1 MSGNSNVGTSGV
13 YEAGDQRNVKKSEMQ
28 NAERYNEGQQGS
40 HIGLDSS
47 MNPQIYGYYM
57 AWPSV
62 LTTASEDQ
70 RSIANR
76 LAAEEVRCLI
86 LSLLYI
92 RLTCQQQKS
101 EPGDDRETALLKED
115 PTLPVSTHRQPQQQ
129 QQLTRWRPKCTA
141 MNHQEEPRSTLRLQR
156 MRKNT

>member
-57 AWPSV
+57 A
-62 LTTASEDQ
+62 
-70 RSIANR
+70 
-76 LAAEEVRCLI
+76 
-86 LSLLYI
+86 
-92 RLTCQQQKS
+92 
-101 EPGDDRETALLKED
+101 
-115 PTLPVSTHRQPQQQ
+115 
-129 QQLTRWRPKCTA
+129 
-141 MNHQEEPRSTLRLQR
+141 
-156 MRKNT
+156 